1 MHKRSSN
8 ENRHYLSAR
17 QDQQRA
23 KEFFCDKLG
32 FEVVRDNDFMGDN
45 QRWIELRPK
54 GAETSIVLT
63 TWLDMPAG
71 SLKGAVILV
80 DDIGDTIRSLKSKD
94 VAMPEL
100 EDAPWGK
107 YVLLDDTEGNGWV
120 IQETTADA

>member
-1 MHKRSSN
+1 MKIGIISLPV
-8 ENRHYLSAR
+8 E
-17 QDQQRA
+17 DQQRA

-63 TWLDMPAG
+63 TWLDMSAG
-71 SLKGAVILV
+71 SLTGTVILV
-80 DDIGDTIRSLKSKD
+80 DDIQDTITSLKAKGVD
-94 VAMPEL
+94 VPEL

-107 YVLLDDTEGNGWV
+107 YIQLDDTEGNGWV
-120 IQETTADA
+120 IQQTASNA